1 MKNAVISKA
10 KWYIRCCSLV
20 YLSISFP
27 SVVHS
32 AGDISKV
39 NSMAIAQQA
48 KARTVVGSVIDFE
61 TGEPIIGASV
71 AVIGKGIGTI
81 SDLDGNFSIRVNEGE
96 TELAISFLGYEKQT
110 VTVVDGKKL
119 IVRLRAVSELLEEV
133 VITAYG
139 SGPRKDLTGAIAK
152 ANVQDMR
159 KAPVSN
165 FEESLA
171 GRVAGVQVTSSD
183 GQPGSDLQIVIRGN
197 NSVTQD
203 NSPLYVV
210 DGFPLEM
217 AVGNMLN
224 PEEIESIEILK
235 DASATAIYG
244 ARGAN
249 GVILVTTKKGKVSS
263 PTVTYSGW
271 VGVQQIIKT
280 QEMLDP
286 YEFVRY
292 QLEADY
298 NVYSKRYLA
307 GERTLEDYRNIEGIN
322 WQDKIYRDALVHSHN
337 IAVRGGTEK
346 TRYSVSG
353 SLVDQ
358 QGIMQNS
365 GYKKY
370 QGRFVLDQTITKKIK
385 VGINANYTYSKKY
398 GTIVSE
404 SQTSPTASLMY
415 TVWGYRPV
423 AGVNDGDLLNDLFD
437 EAVDSMTDLR
447 INPLKAAENEYNP
460 LFTYNFIGN
469 AYLEYKILKNLTLK
483 ITGGYNK
490 IHQRKEVFYNSNSRG
505 GNQYTN
511 NKVNGWITNTERTSL
526 LNENTL
532 TYDVPLKKGHRL
544 KVLGGF
550 TVQDNS
556 TFIDEI
562 RAINV
567 PNEALG
573 IAGLDEGELSAAT
586 ISKTANGLV
595 SYLGRADY
603 NYKSKY
609 MLTVSFRADGSSKF
623 PKNNRWAY
631 FPSASAAWGFGE
643 EKFVKNIKWISSGK
657 LRAGFGTTG
666 NNRVTDYAALT
677 ALQITPESGYSTS
690 NTPGKGVVPTKLGN
704 PKLKWETTMQT
715 NIGLDMSFLDSR
727 ISLTAD
733 YYYKKTKDLLLNAT
747 MAPSMGFL
755 SAYRNVGSVSNS
767 GLEFTIDTKNIQT
780 KDFSWTS
787 SFNISF
793 NRNKVLSLNDDEPS
807 LASRV
812 NWGNFNNAYPY
823 IAIPGHPIAMFYGH
837 IFDGVYQYTDF
848 DKVGESYI
856 LKDGVP
862 NNGNAREKIQPGDI
876 KFKDINRDG
885 VVNDYDLTIIGN
897 PNPKHIGGF
906 GNNFQYK
913 NFDLNVFFQWSYGG
927 DVLNANRIEFEGGDP
942 NARTSLNMFASFAD
956 RWTPE
961 NQTNEL
967 YRIGGQGPAVYSSRT
982 IEDGSFLRLKTVSL
996 GYRLPNT
1003 WLKKVNIKSLR
1014 VYASAQNLITW
1025 TKYSGPDPEVSTRPT
1040 ALTPSFDWSPYPRP
1054 RIITLGVDISF

>member
-32 AGDISKV
+32 AGNISEM
-39 NSMAIAQQA
+39 NSMEVAQQA

-81 SDLDGNFSIRVNEGE
+81 SDLDGNFSIRVSEGE

-110 VTVVDGKKL
+110 ITAVDGKKL
-119 IVRLRAVSELLEEV
+119 IVRLRAVSEQLEEV

-139 SGPRKDLTGAIAK
+139 SGLRKDLTGSIAK

-322 WQDKIYRDALVHSHN
+322 WQNKIYRDALVHSHN

-358 QGIMQNS
+358 NGIMLNS

-677 ALQITPESGYSTS
+677 ALQITAESGYSTG

-715 NIGLDMSFLDSR
+715 NIGLDMSFLDNR

-837 IFDGVYQYTDF
+837 IFEGVYQCTDF

-1054 RIITLGVDISF
+1054 RTITLGVDISF